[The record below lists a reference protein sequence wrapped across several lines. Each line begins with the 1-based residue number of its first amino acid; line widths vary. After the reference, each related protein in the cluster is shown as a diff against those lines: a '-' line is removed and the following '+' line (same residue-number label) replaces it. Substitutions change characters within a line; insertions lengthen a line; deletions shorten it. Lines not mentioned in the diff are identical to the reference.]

1 MVKFSVVL
9 FILLFLLNHVNGFQ
23 NFNSYDSKLRL
34 NKNLKLNMITPFDIA
49 KVSLETSNI
58 ANDATS
64 NPEMINLSQYF
75 MKNLI
80 ETAVQW
86 TIPTIALA
94 ITAIIFGRIVASSKS
109 KRSRSFNNNNKS
121 SFLGKLGINSNN
133 INNDGRNNI
142 KEYLKIERIN
152 DQLDSYLYSIDKAI
166 LGDSNTNLNFK
177 RKEFLKKF
185 GDIITKLSDEDLEII
200 TKAENEFLMKAK
212 KINNELEECVSML
225 REISVIDS
233 NITNKNRNNKI
244 EDKKSNINEEK
255 GTEYDEN
262 IEDTE
267 NIIDKLKNLGKFRKA
282 GDIQKKIGNLA
293 VLRAQ
298 LESKYIRQIS
308 SVLTDLSKDQLTQ
321 ILSERSGEFSILS
334 NSPLTLPMEQRIE
347 NKAPHTFV
355 LNFPGD
361 VTASQ
366 VSNLR
371 EEVTAILQGAKKDR
385 NDNVLLVL
393 NTGGGT
399 VTGYGLAAAQLCRLK
414 AAGIELTVVVE
425 QVAASGGYMMACTA
439 DKIIASPFAVLGSI
453 GVISEQP
460 NVYERLKKEG
470 IEFQTITAGKYKRT
484 LTPFKKP
491 TQEDIKKSQ
500 EDIGNILI
508 LFKDFVQKNRP
519 ILNIEEVAT
528 GETWFGPDA
537 LKRNLC
543 DELKTLDDVLLDINN
558 NGGQIY
564 SVKYTPPNS
573 DLKLLSGILGNTNSN
588 IINKLLKNGI
598 KIEDILLS
606 LIKNSKYNSNNQQK
620 LFENSNNY
628 NLDYNTIENLVNN
641 NELLDL
647 LNEENYLDNNDIDN
661 NNNSINDF
669 FGGLAMD
676 LDATTRYRM

>member
-1 MVKFSVVL
+1 MLKMILSFL
-9 FILLFLLNHVNGFQ
+9 ILIFISNYVNSFQNSLSLNHKMRINK
-23 NFNSYDSKLRL
+23 NFN
-34 NKNLKLNMITPFDIA
+34 LNMITPYDIA
-49 KVSLETSNI
+49 KVSIETSNI
-58 ANDATS
+58 ANDATV
-64 NPEMINLSQYF
+64 NTEMINLSQYF

-94 ITAIIFGRIVASSKS
+94 ITAIIFGRIVASSKT
-109 KRSRSFNNNNKS
+109 KRSRSFNSNNNNNKS
-121 SFLGKLGINSNN
+121 SFLGKLGISTNVGDSGS
-133 INNDGRNNI
+133 INNM

-166 LGDSNTNLNFK
+166 LGDSYTNLNFK

-185 GDIITKLSDEDLEII
+185 GNIITNITDEDLQLI
-200 TKAENEFLMKAK
+200 TKAENEFLLKAK
-212 KINNELEECVSML
+212 KINNELEEHVAIL
-225 REISVIDS
+225 REISVNDS
-233 NITNKNRNNKI
+233 KNIKNINTKNKNIENKENKENKEEEEVI
-244 EDKKSNINEEK
+244 KKE
-255 GTEYDEN
+255 EN
-262 IEDTE
+262 IFDKIK
-267 NIIDKLKNLGKFRKA
+267 NIGSFRKA
-282 GDIQKKIGNLA
+282 NDIQKKIGNLA
-293 VLRAQ
+293 ILRAQ
-298 LESKYIRQIS
+298 LESKYIREIS
-308 SVLTDLSKDQLTQ
+308 SVLTDVSKDELSQ
-321 ILSERSGEFSILS
+321 ILSERSGEFSILL
-334 NSPLTLPMEQRIE
+334 NSPLILPMEERIE
-347 NKAPHTFV
+347 NKSPHTFV

-371 EEVTAILQGAKKDR
+371 EEITAILQGAKKDR
-385 NDNVLLVL
+385 NDNVILVL

-414 AAGIELTVVVE
+414 EAGIKLTVVVE

-508 LFKDFVQKNRP
+508 LFKNFVKTNRP
-519 ILNIEEVAT
+519 KLNIDEVAT

-564 SVKYTPPNS
+564 SVKYNPPSN
-573 DLKLLSGILGNTNSN
+573 DLKLLRGILGSGGNTNNINYSN
-588 IINKLLKNGI
+588 IINKLLKRGI

-606 LIKNSKYNSNNQQK
+606 LFMNNNKQ
-620 LFENSNNY
+620 NM
-628 NLDYNTIENLVNN
+628 IENPINNNNNFLDNNN

-647 LNEENYLDNNDIDN
+647 INDEDYPN
-661 NNNSINDF
+661 NNNNIDDF
-669 FGGLAMD
+669 FGGFAMD